1 MRTLDRYVVR
11 NFIYTAVLL
20 FVVLILLRIVGDLFM
35 NFDEFVEVEMDTLG
49 EKIIHIL
56 AWYGCRSVMY
66 FVELGGIIIVASAAF
81 SLARM
86 NQTNELTAMLAA
98 GVSLHR
104 VTLPIVIC
112 ATLMGGLIIVDQE
125 FVIPSLK
132 HKLILKRD
140 ELPGT
145 RTSDQIY
152 LTLDGSRTT
161 WYARMYSDGGKVL
174 YEPVLPLRNEQGR
187 MIARIAGTEAR
198 PATVGN
204 RKGWLISDGRL
215 ATLTKND
222 QPRRDMPLVTRIY
235 STIKPSD
242 LLDLGVA
249 KIQRERGITVPA
261 TEIEYIPDIEITD
274 DAYQFILHA
283 ERFIPSSSGGRLVK
297 PRFELSR
304 ANGKTLCSFV
314 ASFAEW
320 VLSDSPTRRGS
331 WKLTGGAIFY
341 PSDMTPEDLV
351 LQQSSKWLS
360 YMSTSDL
367 TSLIRMERVPD
378 RRQAELIKHS
388 RFTAPINNLVMLL
401 LGLPFILSR
410 ERNIRASAGMCLLT
424 VLGFFVFVYICQSLD
439 ISPLLGAWM
448 PIFVFG
454 PASIFMLDSVKT

>member
-20 FVVLILLRIVGDLFM
+20 FVVLILLRIVGDLFI
-35 NFDEFVEVEMDTLG
+35 NFDEFIEVKVDTLG
-49 EKIIHIL
+49 EKIAHIL
-56 AWYGCRSVMY
+56 TWYGCRTVLY

-81 SLARM
+81 SLAMM
-86 NQTNELTAMLAA
+86 NHTNELTAMLAA

-104 VTLPIVIC
+104 VTLPIIIC
-112 ATLMGGLIIVDQE
+112 ATLMGGLVIVDQE

-132 HKLILKRD
+132 HRLILKRD
-140 ELPGT
+140 DLPGT
-145 RTSDQIY
+145 TKSDQIY

-174 YEPVLPLRNEQGR
+174 YEPVLPLRDEQGR
-187 MIARIAGTEAR
+187 MIARIAGSEAR
-198 PATVGN
+198 PGTVGG
-204 RKGWLISDGRL
+204 RKGWLISDAKL

-242 LLDLGVA
+242 MLALAVA

-261 TEIEYIPDIEITD
+261 AEITVIPDIEITD
-274 DAYQFILHA
+274 DAYQFILRA
-283 ERFIPSSSGGRLVK
+283 ERFTPTSSGGRLDK
-297 PRFELSR
+297 PIFELSR
-304 ANGKTLCSFV
+304 ADGKTLCSFI

-320 VLSDSPTRRGS
+320 IPSDSPARRGS
-331 WKLTGGAIFY
+331 WKLTDGAIFY
-341 PSDMTPEDLV
+341 PSDMTAENLR
-351 LQQSSKWLS
+351 LRQHSRWMHFMSSADISRLLKLK
-360 YMSTSDL
+360 
-367 TSLIRMERVPD
+367 RVPD
-378 RRQAELIKHS
+378 QA
-388 RFTAPINNLVMLL
+388 TAKLNQHIRIADPINNLVMLL

-424 VLGFFVFVYICQSLD
+424 VLGFFVFVYICQSLN
-439 ISPLLGAWM
+439 ISPLLGAWL